1 MRNEKR
7 DRVASVGTSIPTARS
22 ECAESGQIMV
32 SMLLMLS
39 IFLLAMVGFAVDLTN
54 LWFHRQAAQT
64 AADAACSAGAADMLT
79 VAVGT
84 ALPNMG
90 FTPGTPGDCTSGAGT
105 ICFYAN
111 VNGFNGAGLSPNSAS
126 NSVNWVFPSSIP
138 GVTTPST
145 SLTSYPFLKVVITEN
160 VKTHFLYTIHG
171 TSYQQVAASCSGAAG
186 LMAFLVAYVFFPALL
201 LDVLVGGV
209 GLMAPILYLKQRRAR
224 RLVVFNNGLPDAID
238 LIARALRAGHSLS
251 SAIEVL
257 SEQSGGGVATEFNVV
272 FRQQNFGLPLRD
284 ALLQMADRV
293 PSKDLRF
300 LVTAMLVQK
309 ETGGNLTEILD
320 RTSHVIRE
328 RIRIGGEVRVR
339 TAQGRLT
346 GTILSLL
353 PVLMLVLTSLINPEY
368 ARILLHDPVGQKLL
382 YVGAALILTGT
393 FFIRR
398 IVDIQV

>member
-1 MRNEKR
+1 
-7 DRVASVGTSIPTARS
+7 
-22 ECAESGQIMV
+22 
-32 SMLLMLS
+32 MLLIFVFIGMLLPS
-39 IFLLAMVGFAVDLTN
+39 FVLVVWLTRQTHWEKAVQQRVGSLQMALQADKTRQQDAERILKLDAPIKFQWLDTLLDRFQFSADLKALAV
-54 LWFHRQAAQT
+54 QAGSGWT
-64 AADAACSAGAADMLT
+64 I
-79 VAVGT
+79 GT
-84 ALPNMG
+84 FVVYSG
-90 FTPGTPGDCTSGAGT
+90 GAG
-105 ICFYAN
+105 I
-111 VNGFNGAGLSPNSAS
+111 L
-126 NSVNWVFPSSIP
+126 
-138 GVTTPST
+138 
-145 SLTSYPFLKVVITEN
+145 
-160 VKTHFLYTIHG
+160 
-171 TSYQQVAASCSGAAG
+171 
-186 LMAFLVAYVFFPALL
+186 AFLAAYVFFPAVL
-201 LDVLVGGV
+201 LDGIVGVV
-209 GLMAPILYLKQRRAR
+209 GLMAPTMFLKRQRSR
-224 RLVVFNNGLPDAID
+224 RLVAFNSGLPDAID
-238 LIARALRAGHSLS
+238 LMARALRAGHSLS

-257 SEQSGGGVATEFNVV
+257 SKQSGAGVATEFNIV

-300 LVTAMLVQK
+300 LMTAMLVQK

-353 PVLMLVLTSLINPEY
+353 PVLMLALTSLINPEY

-382 YVGAALILTGT
+382 YFGAALILAGT